1 MSRTSFIYLNTKHY
15 DGTVFVT
22 QIADWLKLYNENRIP
37 FMYFHQFYGKEYFR
51 TVWKKSHL
59 EKIRTV
65 VPQIENVS
73 MSLPEKF
80 FFPWVN
86 AFLLNRI
93 INKKCKESDKVV
105 IFTRMLYGKEIQI
118 LKQLSSKEIV
128 FIYDARGA
136 SKAEHEYDLTKKGM
150 NKVKLQKLLHH
161 ISDVERDAVV
171 NADRIFCVSNV
182 LMKYLSKEYGVN
194 EDKFFI
200 YPCLSDS
207 NKFYYSQSLREA
219 IRNNLGYDSSSHVY
233 LYSGGLM
240 NKYHLVGET
249 LAFLN
254 NVAKTDKD
262 ARFLFLSK
270 DEYDENDLLKDYSY
284 LKGKITVRSVPN
296 EEVVNYLNAAD
307 FGLLF
312 RDNVVM
318 NNVASPSK
326 FAEYV
331 LCGLPTIISE
341 GVGDYSELCL
351 KEDLGIK
358 VLDFK
363 LTGADAKRLIENDFS
378 REKIAN
384 YGLLHLS
391 KQSRLSQIIKEFNRY
406 Q

>member
-22 QIADWLKLYNENRIP
+22 QIADWLRLYSENGIT
-37 FMYFHQFYGKEYFR
+37 FMYFHQFYGKEFFR
-51 TVWKKSHL
+51 TDWKKSHL

-65 VPQIENVS
+65 IPQIDNVS
-73 MSLPEKF
+73 ITLPEKF
-80 FFPWVN
+80 FFPRVN
-86 AFLLNRI
+86 AYLLNRI
-93 INKKCKESDKVV
+93 INTKCKGSDRVV
-105 IFTRMLYGKEIQI
+105 IFSRMLYGKEIKI
-118 LKQLSSKEIV
+118 LKRLLSKEIV

-150 NKVKLQKLLHH
+150 NKVQLQKLLNH
-161 ISDVERDAVV
+161 ISEVERDAVV

-182 LMKYLSKEYGVN
+182 LMKYLSQEYGVN

-207 NKFYYSQSLREA
+207 NKFYYSQTLRENM
-219 IRNNLGYDSSSHVY
+219 REKLGYNSSAHVY
-233 LYSGGLM
+233 LYSGGLK

-249 LAFLN
+249 LEFLN
-254 NVAKTDKD
+254 NVAKNDKE

-270 DEYDENDLLKDYSY
+270 DEYDENELLKDYSY
-284 LKGKITVRSVPN
+284 LKGKITVRCVPN

-312 RDNVVM
+312 RDNVIM

-326 FAEYV
+326 FAEYI

-341 GVGDYSELCL
+341 GVGDYSELCV
-351 KEDLGIK
+351 KENLGIK
-358 VLDFK
+358 IKDFK
-363 LTGADAKRLIENDFS
+363 LTEADANRLIENDFS
-378 REKIAN
+378 REKIAFFGSQN
-384 YGLLHLS
+384 LS
-391 KQSRLSQIIKEFNRY
+391 KQSRLPQILMEFKRY

>member
-22 QIADWLKLYNENRIP
+22 QIADWLRLYSENGIT
-37 FMYFHQFYGKEYFR
+37 FMYFHQFYGKEFFR
-51 TVWKKSHL
+51 TDWKKSHL

-65 VPQIENVS
+65 IPQIDNVS
-73 MSLPEKF
+73 ITLPEKF
-80 FFPWVN
+80 FFPRVN
-86 AFLLNRI
+86 AYLLNRI
-93 INKKCKESDKVV
+93 INTKCKGSDRVV
-105 IFTRMLYGKEIQI
+105 IFSRMLYGKEIKI
-118 LKQLSSKEIV
+118 LKRLSSKEIV

-150 NKVKLQKLLHH
+150 NKVQLQKLLNH
-161 ISDVERDAVV
+161 ISEVERDAVV

-182 LMKYLSKEYGVN
+182 LMKYLSQEYGVN

-207 NKFYYSQSLREA
+207 NKFYYSQTLRENM
-219 IRNNLGYDSSSHVY
+219 REKLGYNSSAHVY
-233 LYSGGLM
+233 LYSGGLK

-249 LAFLN
+249 LEFLN
-254 NVAKTDKD
+254 NVAKNDKE

-270 DEYDENDLLKDYSY
+270 DEYDENELLKDYSY
-284 LKGKITVRSVPN
+284 LKGKITVRCVPN

-312 RDNVVM
+312 RDNVIM

-326 FAEYV
+326 FAEYI

-341 GVGDYSELCL
+341 GVGDYSELCV
-351 KEDLGIK
+351 KENLGIK
-358 VLDFK
+358 IKDFK
-363 LTGADAKRLIENDFS
+363 LTEADANRLIENDFS
-378 REKIAN
+378 REKIAFFGSQN
-384 YGLLHLS
+384 LS
-391 KQSRLSQIIKEFNRY
+391 KQSRLPQILMEFERY

>member
-22 QIADWLKLYNENRIP
+22 QIADWLRLYSENGIT
-37 FMYFHQFYGKEYFR
+37 FMYFHQFYGKEFFR
-51 TVWKKSHL
+51 TDWKKSHL

-65 VPQIENVS
+65 IPQIDNVS
-73 MSLPEKF
+73 ITLPEKF
-80 FFPWVN
+80 FFPRVN
-86 AFLLNRI
+86 AYLLNRI
-93 INKKCKESDKVV
+93 INTKCKGSDRVV
-105 IFTRMLYGKEIQI
+105 IFSRMLYGKEIKI
-118 LKQLSSKEIV
+118 LKRLSSKEIV

-150 NKVKLQKLLHH
+150 NKVQLQKLLNH
-161 ISDVERDAVV
+161 ISEVERDAVV

-182 LMKYLSKEYGVN
+182 LMKYLSQEYGVN

-207 NKFYYSQSLREA
+207 NKFYYSQTLRENM
-219 IRNNLGYDSSSHVY
+219 REKLGYNSSAHVY
-233 LYSGGLM
+233 LYSGGLK

-249 LAFLN
+249 LEFLN
-254 NVAKTDKD
+254 NVEKNDKE

-270 DEYDENDLLKDYSY
+270 DEYDENELLKDYSY
-284 LKGKITVRSVPN
+284 LKGKITVRCVPN

-312 RDNVVM
+312 RDNVIM

-326 FAEYV
+326 FAEYI

-341 GVGDYSELCL
+341 GVGDYSELCV
-351 KEDLGIK
+351 KENLGIK
-358 VLDFK
+358 IKDFK
-363 LTGADAKRLIENDFS
+363 LTEADANRLIENDFS
-378 REKIAN
+378 REKIAFFGSQN
-384 YGLLHLS
+384 LS
-391 KQSRLSQIIKEFNRY
+391 KQSRLPQILMEFKRY

>member
-22 QIADWLKLYNENRIP
+22 QIADWLRLYSENGIT
-37 FMYFHQFYGKEYFR
+37 FMYFHQFYGKEFFR
-51 TVWKKSHL
+51 TDWKKSHL

-65 VPQIENVS
+65 IPQIENVS
-73 MSLPEKF
+73 ITLPEKF
-80 FFPWVN
+80 FFPRVN
-86 AFLLNRI
+86 AYLLNRI
-93 INKKCKESDKVV
+93 INTKCKGSDRVV
-105 IFTRMLYGKEIQI
+105 IFSRMLYGKEIKI
-118 LKQLSSKEIV
+118 LKRLSSKEIV

-150 NKVKLQKLLHH
+150 NKVQLQKLLNH
-161 ISDVERDAVV
+161 ISEVERDAVV

-182 LMKYLSKEYGVN
+182 LMKYLSQEYGVN

-207 NKFYYSQSLREA
+207 NKFYYSQTLRENM
-219 IRNNLGYDSSSHVY
+219 REKLGYNSNAHVY
-233 LYSGGLM
+233 LYSGGLK

-249 LAFLN
+249 LEFLN
-254 NVAKTDKD
+254 NVAKNDKE

-270 DEYDENDLLKDYSY
+270 DEYDENELLKDYSY
-284 LKGKITVRSVPN
+284 LKGKITVRCVPN

-312 RDNVVM
+312 RDNVIM

-326 FAEYV
+326 FAEYI

-341 GVGDYSELCL
+341 GVGDYSELCV
-351 KEDLGIK
+351 KENLGIK
-358 VLDFK
+358 IKDFK
-363 LTGADAKRLIENDFS
+363 LTEADANRLIENDFS
-378 REKIAN
+378 REKIAFFGSQN
-384 YGLLHLS
+384 LS
-391 KQSRLSQIIKEFNRY
+391 KQSRLPQILMEFKRY

>member
-22 QIADWLKLYNENRIP
+22 QIADWLRLYSENGIT
-37 FMYFHQFYGKEYFR
+37 FMYFHQFYGKEFFR
-51 TVWKKSHL
+51 TDWKKSHL

-65 VPQIENVS
+65 IPQIDNVS
-73 MSLPEKF
+73 ITLPEKF
-80 FFPWVN
+80 FFPRVN
-86 AFLLNRI
+86 AYLLNRI
-93 INKKCKESDKVV
+93 INTKCKGSDRVV
-105 IFTRMLYGKEIQI
+105 FFSRMLYGKEIKI
-118 LKQLSSKEIV
+118 LKRLSSKEIV

-150 NKVKLQKLLHH
+150 NKVQLQKLLNH
-161 ISDVERDAVV
+161 ISEVERDAVV

-182 LMKYLSKEYGVN
+182 LMKYLSQEYGVN

-207 NKFYYSQSLREA
+207 NKFYYSQTLRENM
-219 IRNNLGYDSSSHVY
+219 REKLGYNSSAHVY
-233 LYSGGLM
+233 LYSGGLK

-249 LAFLN
+249 LEFLN
-254 NVAKTDKD
+254 NVAKNDKE

-270 DEYDENDLLKDYSY
+270 DEYDENELLKDYSY
-284 LKGKITVRSVPN
+284 LKGKITVRCVPN

-312 RDNVVM
+312 RDNVIM

-326 FAEYV
+326 FAEYI

-341 GVGDYSELCL
+341 GVGDYSELCV
-351 KEDLGIK
+351 KENLGIK
-358 VLDFK
+358 IKDFK
-363 LTGADAKRLIENDFS
+363 LTEADANRLIENDFS
-378 REKIAN
+378 REKIAFFGSQN
-384 YGLLHLS
+384 LS
-391 KQSRLSQIIKEFNRY
+391 KQSRLPQILMEFKRY

>member
-22 QIADWLKLYNENRIP
+22 QIADWLRLYRENGIP
-37 FMYFHQFYGKEYFR
+37 FMYFHQFYGKEFFR
-51 TVWKKSHL
+51 TDWKKSHL

-73 MSLPEKF
+73 ITLPEKF
-80 FFPWVN
+80 FFPRVN
-86 AFLLNRI
+86 AYILNRI
-93 INKKCKESDKVV
+93 INTKCKGSDRVV
-105 IFTRMLYGKEIQI
+105 IFSRMLYGKEIKI
-118 LKQLSSKEIV
+118 LKRLSSKEIV

-150 NKVKLQKLLHH
+150 NKVQLQKLLNH
-161 ISDVERDAVV
+161 ISEVERDAVV

-182 LMKYLSKEYGVN
+182 LMKYLSQEYGVN

-207 NKFYYSQSLREA
+207 NKFYFSQTLRENM
-219 IRNNLGYDSSSHVY
+219 REKLGYNPSAHVY
-233 LYSGGLM
+233 LYSGGLK

-249 LAFLN
+249 LEFLN
-254 NVAKTDKD
+254 NVAKNDME

-270 DEYDENDLLKDYSY
+270 DDYDENELLKDYSY
-284 LKGKITVRSVPN
+284 LKGKITVRCVPN

-312 RDNVVM
+312 RDNVIM

-326 FAEYV
+326 FAEYI

-341 GVGDYSELCL
+341 GVGDYSELCV
-351 KEDLGIK
+351 KENLGIK
-358 VLDFK
+358 IKDFK
-363 LTGADAKRLIENDFS
+363 LTEADANRLIENDFS
-378 REKIAN
+378 REKIAFFGSRN
-384 YGLLHLS
+384 LS
-391 KQSRLSQIIKEFNRY
+391 KQSRLPQILMEFKRY

>member
-22 QIADWLKLYNENRIP
+22 QIADWLRLYSENGIT
-37 FMYFHQFYGKEYFR
+37 FMYFHQFYGKEFFR
-51 TVWKKSHL
+51 TDWKKSHL

-65 VPQIENVS
+65 IPQIDNVS
-73 MSLPEKF
+73 ITLPEKF
-80 FFPWVN
+80 FFPRVN
-86 AFLLNRI
+86 AYLLNRI
-93 INKKCKESDKVV
+93 INTKCKGSDRVV
-105 IFTRMLYGKEIQI
+105 IFSRMLYGKEIKI
-118 LKQLSSKEIV
+118 LKRLSSKEIV

-150 NKVKLQKLLHH
+150 NKVQLQKLLNH
-161 ISDVERDAVV
+161 ISEVERDAVV

-182 LMKYLSKEYGVN
+182 LMKYLSQEYGVN

-207 NKFYYSQSLREA
+207 NKFYYSQTLRENM
-219 IRNNLGYDSSSHVY
+219 REKLGYNSSAHVY
-233 LYSGGLM
+233 LYSGGLK

-249 LAFLN
+249 LEFLN
-254 NVAKTDKD
+254 NVAKNDKE

-270 DEYDENDLLKDYSY
+270 DEYDENELLKDYSY
-284 LKGKITVRSVPN
+284 LKGKITVRCVPN

-312 RDNVVM
+312 RDNVIM

-326 FAEYV
+326 FAEYI

-341 GVGDYSELCL
+341 GVGDYSELCV
-351 KEDLGIK
+351 KENLGIK
-358 VLDFK
+358 IKDFK
-363 LTGADAKRLIENDFS
+363 LTEADANRLIKNDFS
-378 REKIAN
+378 REKIAFFGSQN
-384 YGLLHLS
+384 LS
-391 KQSRLSQIIKEFNRY
+391 KQSRLPQILMEFKRY

>member
-22 QIADWLKLYNENRIP
+22 QIADWLRLYSENGIT
-37 FMYFHQFYGKEYFR
+37 FMYFHQFYGKEFFR
-51 TVWKKSHL
+51 TDWKKSHL

-65 VPQIENVS
+65 IPQIDNVS
-73 MSLPEKF
+73 ITLPEKF
-80 FFPWVN
+80 FFPRVN
-86 AFLLNRI
+86 AYLLNRI
-93 INKKCKESDKVV
+93 INTKCKGSDRVV
-105 IFTRMLYGKEIQI
+105 IFSRMLYGKEIKI
-118 LKQLSSKEIV
+118 LKRLSSKEIV

-150 NKVKLQKLLHH
+150 NKVQLQKLLNH
-161 ISDVERDAVV
+161 ISEVERDAVV

-182 LMKYLSKEYGVN
+182 LMKYLSQEYGVN

-207 NKFYYSQSLREA
+207 NKFYYSQTLRENM
-219 IRNNLGYDSSSHVY
+219 REKLGYNSSAHVY
-233 LYSGGLM
+233 LYSGGLK

-249 LAFLN
+249 LEFLN
-254 NVAKTDKD
+254 NVAKNDKE

-270 DEYDENDLLKDYSY
+270 DEYDENELLKDYSY
-284 LKGKITVRSVPN
+284 LKGKITVRCVPN

-312 RDNVVM
+312 RDNVIM

-326 FAEYV
+326 FAEYI

-341 GVGDYSELCL
+341 GVGDYSELCV
-351 KEDLGIK
+351 KENLGIK
-358 VLDFK
+358 IKDFK
-363 LTGADAKRLIENDFS
+363 LTEADANRLIENDFS
-378 REKIAN
+378 REKIAFFGSQN
-384 YGLLHLS
+384 LS
-391 KQSRLSQIIKEFNRY
+391 KQSRLPQILMEFKRY

>member
-22 QIADWLKLYNENRIP
+22 QIADWLRLYSENGIT
-37 FMYFHQFYGKEYFR
+37 FMYFHQFYGKEFFR
-51 TVWKKSHL
+51 TDWKKSHL

-65 VPQIENVS
+65 IPQIENVS
-73 MSLPEKF
+73 ITLPEKF
-80 FFPWVN
+80 FFPRVN
-86 AFLLNRI
+86 AYLLNRI
-93 INKKCKESDKVV
+93 INTKCKGSDRVV
-105 IFTRMLYGKEIQI
+105 IFSRMLYGKEIKI
-118 LKQLSSKEIV
+118 LKRLSSKEIV

-150 NKVKLQKLLHH
+150 NKVQLQKLLNH
-161 ISDVERDAVV
+161 ISEVERDAVV

-182 LMKYLSKEYGVN
+182 LMKYLSQEYGVN

-207 NKFYYSQSLREA
+207 NKFYYSQTLRENM
-219 IRNNLGYDSSSHVY
+219 REKLGYNSSAHVY
-233 LYSGGLM
+233 LYSGGLK

-249 LAFLN
+249 LEFLN
-254 NVAKTDKD
+254 NVAKNDKE

-270 DEYDENDLLKDYSY
+270 DEYDENELLKDYSY
-284 LKGKITVRSVPN
+284 LKGKITVRCVPN

-312 RDNVVM
+312 RDNVIM

-326 FAEYV
+326 FAEYI

-341 GVGDYSELCL
+341 GVGDYSELCV
-351 KEDLGIK
+351 KENLGIK
-358 VLDFK
+358 IKDFK
-363 LTGADAKRLIENDFS
+363 LTEADANRLIENDFS
-378 REKIAN
+378 REKIAFFGSQN
-384 YGLLHLS
+384 LS
-391 KQSRLSQIIKEFNRY
+391 KQSRLPQILMEFKRY

>member
-22 QIADWLKLYNENRIP
+22 QIADWLRLYSENGIT
-37 FMYFHQFYGKEYFR
+37 FMYFHQFYGKEFFR
-51 TVWKKSHL
+51 TDWKKSHL

-65 VPQIENVS
+65 IPQIENVS
-73 MSLPEKF
+73 ITLPEKF
-80 FFPWVN
+80 FFPRVN
-86 AFLLNRI
+86 AYLLNRI
-93 INKKCKESDKVV
+93 INTKCKGSDRVV
-105 IFTRMLYGKEIQI
+105 IFSRMLYGKEIKI
-118 LKQLSSKEIV
+118 LKRLSSKEIV

-150 NKVKLQKLLHH
+150 NKVQLQKLLNH
-161 ISDVERDAVV
+161 ISEVERDAVV

-182 LMKYLSKEYGVN
+182 LMKYLSQEYGVN

-207 NKFYYSQSLREA
+207 NKFYYSQTLRENM
-219 IRNNLGYDSSSHVY
+219 REKLGYNSSAHVY
-233 LYSGGLM
+233 LYSGGLK

-249 LAFLN
+249 LEFLN
-254 NVAKTDKD
+254 NVAKNDKE

-270 DEYDENDLLKDYSY
+270 DEYDENELLKDYSY
-284 LKGKITVRSVPN
+284 LKGKITVRCVPN

-312 RDNVVM
+312 RDNVIM

-326 FAEYV
+326 FAEYI

-341 GVGDYSELCL
+341 GVGDYSELCV
-351 KEDLGIK
+351 KENLGIK
-358 VLDFK
+358 VKDFK
-363 LTGADAKRLIENDFS
+363 LTEADANRLIENDFS
-378 REKIAN
+378 REKIAFFGSQN
-384 YGLLHLS
+384 LS
-391 KQSRLSQIIKEFNRY
+391 KQSRLPQILMEFKRY

>member
-22 QIADWLKLYNENRIP
+22 QIADWLRLYSENGIT
-37 FMYFHQFYGKEYFR
+37 FMYFHQFYGKEFFR
-51 TVWKKSHL
+51 TDWKKSHL

-65 VPQIENVS
+65 IPQIENVS
-73 MSLPEKF
+73 ITLPEKF
-80 FFPWVN
+80 FFPRVN
-86 AFLLNRI
+86 AYLLNRI
-93 INKKCKESDKVV
+93 INTKCKGSDRVV
-105 IFTRMLYGKEIQI
+105 ILSRMLYGKEIKI
-118 LKQLSSKEIV
+118 LKRLSSKEIV
-128 FIYDARGA
+128 YIYDARGA

-150 NKVKLQKLLHH
+150 NKVQLQKLLNH
-161 ISDVERDAVV
+161 ISEVERDAVV

-182 LMKYLSKEYGVN
+182 LMKYLSQEYGVN

-207 NKFYYSQSLREA
+207 NKFYYSQTLRENM
-219 IRNNLGYDSSSHVY
+219 REKLGYNSSTHVY
-233 LYSGGLM
+233 LYSGGLK

-249 LAFLN
+249 LEFLN
-254 NVAKTDKD
+254 NVAKNDKE

-270 DEYDENDLLKDYSY
+270 DEYDENELLKDYSY
-284 LKGKITVRSVPN
+284 LKGKITVRCVPN

-312 RDNVVM
+312 RDNVIM

-326 FAEYV
+326 FAEYI

-341 GVGDYSELCL
+341 GVGDYSELCV
-351 KEDLGIK
+351 KENLGIK
-358 VLDFK
+358 IKDFK
-363 LTGADAKRLIENDFS
+363 LTEADANRLIENDFS
-378 REKIAN
+378 REKIAFFGSQN
-384 YGLLHLS
+384 LS
-391 KQSRLSQIIKEFNRY
+391 KQSRLPQILMEFKRY

>member
-22 QIADWLKLYNENRIP
+22 QIADWLRLYSENGIT
-37 FMYFHQFYGKEYFR
+37 FMYFHQFYGKEFFR
-51 TVWKKSHL
+51 TDWKKSHL

-65 VPQIENVS
+65 IPQIDNVS
-73 MSLPEKF
+73 ITLPEKF
-80 FFPWVN
+80 FFPRVN
-86 AFLLNRI
+86 AYLLNRI
-93 INKKCKESDKVV
+93 INTKCKGSDRVV
-105 IFTRMLYGKEIQI
+105 IFSRMLYGKEIKI
-118 LKQLSSKEIV
+118 LKRLSSKEIV

-150 NKVKLQKLLHH
+150 NKVQLQKLLNH
-161 ISDVERDAVV
+161 ISEVERDAVV

-182 LMKYLSKEYGVN
+182 LMKYLSQEYGVN

-207 NKFYYSQSLREA
+207 NKFYYSQTLRENM
-219 IRNNLGYDSSSHVY
+219 REKLGYNSSAHVY
-233 LYSGGLM
+233 LYSGGLK

-249 LAFLN
+249 LEFLN
-254 NVAKTDKD
+254 NVAKNEKE
-262 ARFLFLSK
+262 ARFLFLTK
-270 DEYDENDLLKDYSY
+270 DEYDENELLKDYSY
-284 LKGKITVRSVPN
+284 LKGKITVRCVPN

-312 RDNVVM
+312 RDNVIM

-326 FAEYV
+326 FAEYI

-341 GVGDYSELCL
+341 GVGDYSELCV
-351 KEDLGIK
+351 KENLGIK
-358 VLDFK
+358 IKDFK
-363 LTGADAKRLIENDFS
+363 LTEADANRLIENDFS
-378 REKIAN
+378 REKIAFFGSQN
-384 YGLLHLS
+384 LS
-391 KQSRLSQIIKEFNRY
+391 KQSRLPQILMEFKRY